1 MYWNHPMRL
10 LLLDCYVEY
19 YVDVIVVKPYLV

>member
-1 MYWNHPMRL
+1 MFWNDPVRL
-10 LLLDCYVEY
+10 LLLQCYVEY